1 MSRISLALFAA
12 LTLLAPVAAGGPA
25 PLTRTKVTTTGAVPR
40 APRAASDTPEI
51 TVIARIRDLGMVA
64 PACGHFASIG
74 IHRYEVLAV
83 LSGHYDHRDL
93 FVAMPCPGTLQAGAG
108 PGAAY
113 RVGAV
118 FQIDVARPAHRIE
131 GAIYDAFSADKS
143 PRYLLQAT
151 PIPRGD
157 VVP

>member
-1 MSRISLALFAA
+1 MSRVPLSVLVAW
-12 LTLLAPVAAGGPA
+12 TLLASVASA
-25 PLTRTKVTTTGAVPR
+25 RDVPR
-40 APRAASDTPEI
+40 AKVTAVAGAAARARRVGRDTSEI

-93 FVAMPCPGTLQAGAG
+93 FVAMPCPADLQSSAA
-108 PGAAY
+108 GAAY

-118 FQIDVARPAHRIE
+118 FQIDAARGPLA
-131 GAIYDAFSADKS
+131 GSVFDAFSADPS
-143 PRYLLQAT
+143 PRYLLRGR
-151 PIPRGD
+151 PIAAE
-157 VVP
+157 VP